1 MNLEESNEIYNENK
15 QKNTKKRT
23 ILAAIIICIII
34 MIICGVII
42 FYLNIAEENRFKMIV
57 DGKEV
62 SLNETFLIKDESGN
76 NYINIK
82 ELAAYTGYKYTQGD
96 YIEVNENKDSC
107 YLENNYEIVT
117 FKAEENNFFKYIKN
131 KGSSISDS
139 EQDEETAQT
148 STNIYVVKSK
158 DGTKEEFTTNLP
170 VKIMNEKLYIPMD
183 NIYLACNAKIT
194 LTEKSLEIYSLDY
207 LVKYGQGVASKQG
220 YSKISATYENLRAI
234 ANNMLILGNDN
245 EYGVMSLTDG
255 KLILSVRYDDIQY
268 VQNENKF
275 YVYVDSKVGIMDEEG
290 NTIISP
296 KEYELIETFDKEKDL
311 YLVKKEGKF
320 GIINSSGEVILHTD
334 FDAIGINDIDSYK
347 TNELE
352 NKNIWHDKIIAVKK
366 GTKYGL
372 YNIENKN
379 LISEFIYD
387 GFGYKT
393 KTTDTLGEESVLIVP
408 TETGVEGIVLNI
420 EGLYGI
426 YDVNLKSEVIPCLC
440 TRIYSIT
447 NNGVTNYYMEFNG
460 NQLEMKEYFESHNMI
475 TAR

>member
-23 ILAAIIICIII
+23 ILVAIILCIII
-34 MIICGVII
+34 MIICGII
-42 FYLNIAEENRFKMIV
+42 ISYLNIAEENRFKMLV

-62 SLNETFLIKDESGN
+62 SLTQTFLVKDDAGN

-82 ELAAYTGYKYTQGD
+82 ELANYTGYKYTQGD
-96 YIEVNENKDSC
+96 YVEVNENKDSC

-139 EQDEETAQT
+139 EQDEDAAQP

-170 VKIMNEKLYIPMD
+170 VKIINENLYIPMD

-245 EYGVMSLTDG
+245 EYGVMSLIDG

-275 YVYVDSKVGIMDEEG
+275 YVYIDSKVGITDEEG

-311 YLVKKEGKF
+311 YLVKKDGKF

-347 TNELE
+347 TNNLE
-352 NKNIWHDKIIAVKK
+352 NKNIWHDKIITVKK

-408 TETGVEGIVLNI
+408 AETGVEGIVLNI
-420 EGLYGI
+420 DGLYGI

-460 NQLEMKEYFESHNMI
+460 NQLEMKEYFETHNMV

>member
-34 MIICGVII
+34 MVICGVII

-139 EQDEETAQT
+139 EQDENVPQT

-158 DGTKEEFTTNLP
+158 DGTKEDFTTNLP
-170 VKIMNEKLYIPMD
+170 VKIINEKLYIPMD
-183 NIYLACNAKIT
+183 NIYLACNARIT
-194 LTEKSLEIYSLDY
+194 LTEKRLEIYSLDY

-460 NQLEMKEYFESHNMI
+460 NQLGMKEYF
-475 TAR
+475 